1 MTEGVKAWNTWKNVL
16 NRILPIVS
24 FRKRH
29 ILWYLFTIDI
39 SKQRGGGGVEEQLY
53 RNEKF
58 LSKFLPKETSSGQ
71 CKTGC
76 IAKQT
81 RPFVNTARF
90 EIELL
95 ALTWNRS
102 YTLLRETT
110 SKIVEKEKHNE
121 KTLNGKLLCCTFM
134 LYVLYETFWNF
145 INTVIRHDSQ
155 DFIGKIWNQ
164 SESIFSYYRFPIY
177 GNEQTCP
184 CFTSST
190 DPNQEKS

>member
-1 MTEGVKAWNTWKNVL
+1 MEHLKKCTKSNSSNCFIQRKTYFV
-16 NRILPIVS
+16 VS
-24 FRKRH
+24 IYDRYF
-29 ILWYLFTIDI
+29 
-39 SKQRGGGGVEEQLY
+39 QVGGAEEQLY

-110 SKIVEKEKHNE
+110 SKMFKKPKKKNI
-121 KTLNGKLLCCTFM
+121 M
-134 LYVLYETFWNF
+134 R
-145 INTVIRHDSQ
+145 RH
-155 DFIGKIWNQ
+155 
-164 SESIFSYYRFPIY
+164 
-177 GNEQTCP
+177 
-184 CFTSST
+184 
-190 DPNQEKS
+190 